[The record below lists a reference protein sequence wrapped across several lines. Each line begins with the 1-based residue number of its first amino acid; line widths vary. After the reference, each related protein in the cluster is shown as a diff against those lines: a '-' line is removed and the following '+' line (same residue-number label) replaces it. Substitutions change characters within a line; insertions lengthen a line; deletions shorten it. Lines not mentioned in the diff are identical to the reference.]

1 MSQAALAL
9 SALGDLPTEVQAEL
23 VEGAVLVDVP
33 AGGTFLRVGGPY
45 FASVVV
51 SGLIRTF
58 LSSAEGRELTVRY
71 TRPGDINGVAALYAR
86 PLTNISSQ
94 AITDS
99 RVLLLRTETV
109 VGVADRDPRSPGSCS
124 RTWPNASASY
134 IHALASTTLSP
145 LHENVV
151 RHLLDIASV
160 DSSGRLVVALS
171 QQQLAANVG
180 TVREVIGRILRDL
193 KDEGLL
199 LTGRDEI
206 VLLDASGSTTG
217 PGRAPGEDFVP
228 RCRDAGRRH
237 RIGVR
242 RMLLATPTQEND
254 VRPRADP
261 SDIDALAASFSGTLI
276 RPDDPRYPAA
286 RMVWNGAIDR
296 YRRSSS
302 GRGPTTT
309 WPGPSGWPA
318 STGCRWR
325 CAAAATTSPAA
336 APATRGSSSTSST

>member
-9 SALGDLPTEVQAEL
+9 SALGDLPADVQAEL
-23 VEGAVLVDVP
+23 VVGAELVDVP

-71 TRPGDINGVAALYAR
+71 TRPGDINGVTALYTR
-86 PLTNISSQ
+86 PLANISQQ

-99 RVLLLRTETV
+99 QVLVLRSETV
-109 VGVADRDPRSPGSCS
+109 VGIADRDPRVA
-124 RTWPNASASY
+124 RILLQDLAERAASY

-180 TVREVIGRILRDL
+180 TVREVVGRILRDL

-206 VLLDASGSTTG
+206 VLLDAE
-217 PGRAPGEDFVP
+217 RL
-228 RCRDAGRRH
+228 H
-237 RIGVR
+237 
-242 RMLLATPTQEND
+242 
-254 VRPRADP
+254 
-261 SDIDALAASFSGTLI
+261 
-276 RPDDPRYPAA
+276 
-286 RMVWNGAIDR
+286 DR
-296 YRRSSS
+296 
-302 GRGPTTT
+302 T
-309 WPGPSGWPA
+309 WPRPY
-318 STGCRWR
+318 
-325 CAAAATTSPAA
+325 
-336 APATRGSSSTSST
+336 